1 MGLID
6 TIFGTAV
13 SGYITFKLTNA
24 ALERVFFSRTAAASN
39 VSKNAMLSGTLKQ
52 QLRIFKD
59 ESGKNDPLES
69 SDFQLQIMYD
79 KP

>member
-24 ALERVFFSRTAAASN
+24 ALERVFFSRSAAASN

-52 QLRIFKD
+52 
-59 ESGKNDPLES
+59 
-69 SDFQLQIMYD
+69 
-79 KP
+79 

>member
-39 VSKNAMLSGTLKQ
+39 
-52 QLRIFKD
+52 I
-59 ESGKNDPLES
+59 
-69 SDFQLQIMYD
+69 
-79 KP
+79 